1 VVIDG
6 FYNKFRG
13 RIMAEV
19 SASLVKELR
28 EKTGAGMM
36 DCKSALAQAGDL
48 DGAIKVLRE
57 KGLARAAKKTS
68 RVAAEGLIAIASD
81 AGCASMIELNCETD
95 FVSRNDDFKKLSQ
108 DLAKVALSFNAAGV
122 SDRTAIDGSKLAES
136 KMPSGQSVIAV
147 ITEKVATIG
156 EKIDLRRFAV
166 LSEGDLY
173 GSYIHGAGSIGV
185 LVECKLNDKK
195 LSSNEEVIQASRD
208 IAMHIA
214 ASSPTFISESDIQE
228 DWIASERA
236 IFRTQVISSGKP
248 ENMVDKIVDGKMNK
262 HKKDFCLLE
271 QPFVKNPD
279 QTVQGMLDELK
290 KNTGAAVTITKM
302 VRFKVGEGIEKKED
316 NFAEEVKKMTA

>member
-1 VVIDG
+1 
-6 FYNKFRG
+6 
-13 RIMAEV
+13 MTEV

-36 DCKSALAQAGDL
+36 DCKSALAQAKDM
-48 DGAIKVLRE
+48 DGAIKILRE
-57 KGLARAAKKTS
+57 KGLARAAKKSS
-68 RVAAEGLIAIASD
+68 RVAAEGLIAIASN
-81 AGCASMIELNCETD
+81 ATHATLIELNCETD
-95 FVSRNDDFKKLSQ
+95 FVSRNDDFKKLCS
-108 DLAKVALSFNAAGV
+108 DLANTALAFNPQGLDA
-122 SDRTAIDGSKLAES
+122 TNIEGSKLWHS
-136 KMPSGQSVIAV
+136 KMPSGQSVEAE

-166 LSEGDLY
+166 LSEGDVY
-173 GSYIHGAGSIGV
+173 GSYLHGAGSIGV

-195 LSSNEEVIQASRD
+195 LANHEDVMQAARD

-214 ASSPTFISESDIQE
+214 ASSPTFISESDIHE
-228 DWIASERA
+228 DWLKSERA
-236 IFRTQVISSGKP
+236 IFVAQVVASGKP
-248 ENMVDKIVDGKMNK
+248 ANMVDKIVDGKMAK
-262 HKKDFCLLE
+262 HKKDYCLLD

-290 KNTGAAVTITKM
+290 KKTGAVVTITKM